1 MIELTIGLIV
11 VAIVLALIFGRR
23 TRQKRER
30 AAEAA
35 RRAVE
40 QQFETKER

>member
-1 MIELTIGLIV
+1 MIELTIGLV
-11 VAIVLALIFGRR
+11 ALAIVFALIFGRR

-35 RRAVE
+35 RKAVE
-40 QQFETKER
+40 SRLEKRD